1 MTRKMIGL
9 IVAYAFPPTGGAG
22 VQRLSKLAKYLPLYD
37 IEPQALTVS
46 NPSVPL
52 MDPTLTADLPSGMLV
67 TTARTLEPSYR
78 SKQSAWEIASVAPPS
93 VRQRL
98 ARLATTAVRHLAFPD
113 VQVLWLPGAWLAL
126 RGLMRGADSPD
137 VVFISGPPFSPF
149 LLSASARRQGAAVVL
164 DYRDE
169 WRLIREQMEMTR
181 SHLSIWF
188 GDRLEASVLAR
199 AHMVTTATEEY
210 RVSLLERFPFL
221 RPEQVVMVPNGFD
234 PSDFPAQLRTQPP
247 DRFRVT
253 FAGTVYRVNRP
264 SGLLAAVR
272 EVHRLDPDLASLLE
286 LRFIGRVVESE
297 KDALRAMESHGVTM
311 LPYMAHRE
319 LLDELSSSHLTLC
332 ILDDVPGADRI
343 YPGKVFELMYL
354 GRPCLILCPDGALA
368 RLVTETHLG
377 TRFHPDDVSGITSY
391 LLDCLRS
398 FRDAPAVCRSEVSD
412 EVSRFDRRVTAGV
425 FASTMRAALAAASR
439 RPS

>member
-1 MTRKMIGL
+1 
-9 IVAYAFPPTGGAG
+9 
-22 VQRLSKLAKYLPLYD
+22 
-37 IEPQALTVS
+37 
-46 NPSVPL
+46 
-52 MDPTLTADLPSGMLV
+52 
-67 TTARTLEPSYR
+67 
-78 SKQSAWEIASVAPPS
+78 
-93 VRQRL
+93 
-98 ARLATTAVRHLAFPD
+98 
-113 VQVLWLPGAWLAL
+113 
-126 RGLMRGADSPD
+126 
-137 VVFISGPPFSPF
+137 
-149 LLSASARRQGAAVVL
+149 
-164 DYRDE
+164 
-169 WRLIREQMEMTR
+169 
-181 SHLSIWF
+181 
-188 GDRLEASVLAR
+188 
-199 AHMVTTATEEY
+199 
-210 RVSLLERFPFL
+210 
-221 RPEQVVMVPNGFD
+221 
-234 PSDFPAQLRTQPP
+234 
-247 DRFRVT
+247 
-253 FAGTVYRVNRP
+253 
-264 SGLLAAVR
+264 
-272 EVHRLDPDLASLLE
+272 
-286 LRFIGRVVESE
+286 
-297 KDALRAMESHGVTM
+297 M